1 MAQDNTLGAPTEG
14 LGQNVT
20 FVADGRT
27 GVPQASAMQ
36 RGSFKVG
43 ARGGEAQRANQAVLG
58 PAPKGNPLL
67 DTLLRLGGEVIKP
80 HVEAERNRKYLE
92 GMQQA
97 AQGQAITEIVD
108 EQPWYSKVF
117 GSTSLVDGA
126 RAYTASTAAN
136 AVAAEQ
142 EADMVNLRKLS
153 ANEMAMHSAKLMQK
167 TANTGDTHTDN
178 MIMQSMGQTLPVLM
192 KTQAKEHLRYQQEQL
207 SKRIGDNLDAS
218 ASNLRAVDT
227 NARNPDTTADG
238 NDVLIAG
245 VRLSEALK
253 RPPEIAKEEFDKA
266 IVERATAQIM
276 SGNFALHDAL
286 EGSGFTA
293 GLTPTQQHNLRVARN
308 QATIDARA
316 NLPIEF
322 LKKESQWRSLST
334 DPGNVPANIEDMRKE
349 VQAEYERITGDKR
362 QYLSSSA
369 TVQELEQLAATK
381 AREQE
386 RLRREA
392 ATANAPAERVAA
404 ENTLLQGWVRDTQQG
419 SSMRDLSPAEQRKTW
434 KVLNAVSS
442 PADLQRIRAEQMNGG
457 IYDTE
462 LRDRMR
468 IAVNSALQTNDP
480 VKLEAAYQ
488 QYWMPL
494 VKDSGDMGDSIA
506 LDYAGKEVGE
516 VLNRYHKIANGTPAD
531 PITIGER
538 YSYAALPQPKQLTLG
553 PNTRDSEEL
562 STITKNSWK
571 RSWYAVKRVG
581 GSDTYAVENPTAL
594 LGWIKGSMNEA
605 IEDADLRVDMAIKH
619 TPNLTV
625 AGGYAWIKSAKATSV
640 TDYLTT
646 KVPRSKYAPT
656 GGSNGNVNTVVREHV
671 DMLKNYL
678 GIESEMRVWQADD
691 AQGGN
696 PRMAIM
702 GLDAKG
708 AIKRWSFTA
717 QDMAESY
724 AKRKAE
730 ADKPTKLQYGPEI
743 TYRAPDDMPSP
754 SAGDEAWKA
763 YRQRQAAGKANK

>member
-153 ANEMAMHSAKLMQK
+153 ANEMARHSAKLMQK
-167 TANTGDTHTDN
+167 TASTGDSITDS
-178 MIMQSMGQTLPVLM
+178 MIIHSMGQTLPLLM
-192 KTQAKEHLRYQQEQL
+192 KAQAKEHLRYQGEQL

-238 NDVLIAG
+238 NDVLMAG
-245 VRLSEALK
+245 VRLSAALQ

-266 IVERATAQIM
+266 VVERATAQIM
-276 SGNFALHDAL
+276 GGNFALHDAL
-286 EGSGFTA
+286 EGSGFAA
-293 GLTPTQQHNLRVARN
+293 GLTPTQQHHLRVARN
-308 QATIDARA
+308 QAAIDARA
-316 NLPIEF
+316 NLPMEF
-322 LKKESQWRSLST
+322 LKKEAQWRSLSS

-349 VQAEYERITGDKR
+349 VQAEYERITGDKHS
-362 QYLSSSA
+362 YLSNSA
-369 TVQELEQLAATK
+369 TVHELEQLAATK

-404 ENTLLQGWVRDTQQG
+404 ENTLLQGWVLDTQNG
-419 SSMRDLSPAEQRKTW
+419 SSMRDLSAAEQSKTW
-434 KVLNAVSS
+434 KILNAVSS

-494 VKDSGDMGDSIA
+494 VKDSGDMGDRIA
-506 LDYAGKEVGE
+506 LDYAGKDVGE
-516 VLNRYHKIANGTPAD
+516 VLKRYHKLANGTPAD

-553 PNTRDSEEL
+553 PKARDSEEL

-571 RSWYAVKRVG
+571 RSWYAVGRVAG
-581 GSDTYAVENPTAL
+581 GDKYPVENPTAL
-594 LGWIKGSMNEA
+594 LGWIKGSMNDA
-605 IEDADLRVDMAIKH
+605 VEDTDTRVDMAIKH

-656 GGSNGNVNTVVREHV
+656 GDNVNTVVREHV
-671 DMLKNYL
+671 DMLKSYL
-678 GIESEMRVWQADD
+678 GIESEMQVWQADD

-708 AIKRWSFTA
+708 AVKHWSFTA

-730 ADKPTKLQYGPEI
+730 ADKPMQKTFGPEI
-743 TYRAPDDMPSP
+743 TYRPADGAPSIYAP
-754 SAGDEAWKA
+754 AEEWAA
-763 YRQRQAAGKANK
+763 YRKKQANK